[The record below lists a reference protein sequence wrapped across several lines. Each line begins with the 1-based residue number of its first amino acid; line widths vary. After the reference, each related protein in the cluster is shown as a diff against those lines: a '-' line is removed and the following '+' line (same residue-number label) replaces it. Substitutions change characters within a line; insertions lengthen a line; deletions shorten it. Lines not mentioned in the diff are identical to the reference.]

1 MITMDLVNISAIVFG
16 ACFIA
21 FLLFVGWIV
30 WRDDR
35 EDDREMEKELS
46 KTD

>member
-1 MITMDLVNISAIVFG
+1 MITFAYISAILVG

-30 WRDDR
+30 WKEDR